1 MRSPTVLV
9 LELRERGVELASHEG
24 RLRFRP
30 VAAVPDALRSEMRL
44 LGAELIALVERFEE
58 RAAIMEHDG
67 GLPREEA
74 ERRAWESV
82 LGLTT
87 EAAP

>member
-1 MRSPTVLV
+1 MSAAHTLLAELRARGIALRTVGDRLRYRPAAAV
-9 LELRERGVELASHEG
+9 PPELRERI
-24 RLRFRP
+24 
-30 VAAVPDALRSEMRL
+30 VANKPALL
-44 LGAELIALVERFEE
+44 ERFEE
-58 RAAIMEHDG
+58 RAAIIEFDG

>member
-1 MRSPTVLV
+1 VSEAQAILA
-9 LELRERGVELASHEG
+9 ELRDRGVSLRSADG

-30 VAAVPDALRSEMRL
+30 AAAVSPELRARLASQKAALL
-44 LGAELIALVERFEE
+44 DVLELFEE